1 MASKY
6 RSQKSIIG
14 KMRRKYGL
22 KDNVDPKK
30 AEIAMTP
37 DDWKIFS
44 EALTFPNGK
53 PSKREDK

>member
-1 MASKY
+1 MSLKN
-6 RSQKSIIG
+6 KSHRGILG
-14 KMRRKYGL
+14 RMRKKYGL

-53 PSKREDK
+53 PSNKE

>member
-1 MASKY
+1 MALKTKSH
-6 RSQKSIIG
+6 KSILG
-14 KMRRKYGL
+14 QMRKKYGL
-22 KDNVDPKK
+22 KDNVDLKK

-53 PSKREDK
+53 PSDKE

>member
-1 MASKY
+1 MALKN
-6 RSQKSIIG
+6 KSHKSVIG

-22 KDNVDPKK
+22 KDNVDLKK

-44 EALTFPNGK
+44 EALTFHNGK
-53 PSKREDK
+53 PSNKE

>member
-1 MASKY
+1 MAIKTKSH
-6 RSQKSIIG
+6 KSILG
-14 KMRRKYGL
+14 KMRKKYGL

-44 EALTFPNGK
+44 EALNFTNGK
-53 PSKREDK
+53 PSQRGK

>member
-22 KDNVDPKK
+22 KDNVDLKK

-53 PSKREDK
+53 PSEKEDK